1 MTGFSTST
9 SALRAASQ
17 RLGIRSHN
25 LANALTP
32 GFRAQRVEQGTVTGG
47 GTRVATTRSHP
58 REGAFQ
64 KTDST
69 VDLAIQGDG
78 FFRLQTPEG
87 VRLTRTGSFSV
98 DSEGTVVD
106 AQGAPLTPLVQVPD
120 GTSALAIGGD
130 GKVTA
135 LGAGGT
141 EQEVGRIELVS
152 VANPQ
157 GLVQE
162 GGNRLVPGPSTGE
175 MAQGTPGQNGLGTL
189 VSGFLEGSNVDWIEE
204 HVGLLEDANYF
215 RVNLISLK
223 IGDEILG
230 ALLDIDR

>member
-1 MTGFSTST
+1 MGV
-9 SALRAASQ
+9 
-17 RLGIRSHN
+17 RSNN

-32 GFRAQRVEQGTVTGG
+32 GFRAQRVEQGTVAGG
-47 GTRVATTRSHP
+47 GTRVAATRGNP
-58 REGAFQ
+58 REGLFQ
-64 KTDST
+64 KTNST
-69 VDLAIQGDG
+69 IDLAIRGDG

-98 DSEGTVVD
+98 DSEGTLVD
-106 AQGAPLTPLVQVPD
+106 AQGASLTPLVQVPE
-120 GTSALAIGGD
+120 GTSTLAIGGD
-130 GKVTA
+130 GRVTA

-152 VANPQ
+152 VENPQ

-162 GGNRLVPGPSTGE
+162 GGNRLVPGPSTGQTV
-175 MAQGTPGQNGLGTL
+175 QGTPGQNGLGTL
-189 VSGFLEGSNVDWIEE
+189 VSGFLEGSNVDWVEE